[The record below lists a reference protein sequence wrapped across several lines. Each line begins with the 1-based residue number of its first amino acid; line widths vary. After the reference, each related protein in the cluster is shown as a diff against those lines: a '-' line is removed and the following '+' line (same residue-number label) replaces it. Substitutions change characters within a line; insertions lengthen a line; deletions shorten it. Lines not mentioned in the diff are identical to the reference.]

1 MGCGSSS
8 PDVKGGGEP
17 NVRKKAGK
25 MKNVKIEITED
36 PEKQGEKFHMTDNE
50 DESNESEDNNN
61 IKDNKGNKDNNDKDS
76 FDDF

>member
-8 PDVKGGGEP
+8 PEVQGGGQP
-17 NVRKKAGK
+17 NVRKKGGK

-36 PEKQGEKFHMTDNE
+36 PEKQGEKFHMTNSEEEINE
-50 DESNESEDNNN
+50 NGD
-61 IKDNKGNKDNNDKDS
+61 NKDNNNNNKDS